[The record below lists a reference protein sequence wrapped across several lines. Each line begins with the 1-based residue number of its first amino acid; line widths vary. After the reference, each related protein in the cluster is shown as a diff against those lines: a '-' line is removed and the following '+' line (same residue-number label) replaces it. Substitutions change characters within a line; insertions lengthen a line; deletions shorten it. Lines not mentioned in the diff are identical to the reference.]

1 MIDRSEFLEN
11 FCPSCETVVNNNNS
25 YKLLVRDGI
34 INIDLV
40 GGERNGREQLP
51 GRPRPRFVA
60 RISSPVTLPP
70 LLHSYVVNSFRVST
84 YVSRK
89 LFSDCSVTN
98 KPHDRTR
105 GKR

>member
-40 GGERNGREQLP
+40 GGERTVVSNSQADLGRD
-51 GRPRPRFVA
+51 
-60 RISSPVTLPP
+60 SSPASPPP
-70 LLHSYVVNSFRVST
+70 LLFPPAA
-84 YVSRK
+84 
-89 LFSDCSVTN
+89 FICS
-98 KPHDRTR
+98 K
-105 GKR
+105 

>member
-40 GGERNGREQLP
+40 GGERTVVSNSQAGLGRD
-51 GRPRPRFVA
+51 
-60 RISSPVTLPP
+60 SSPASPPP
-70 LLHSYVVNSFRVST
+70 LLFPPCCIHM
-84 YVSRK
+84 
-89 LFSDCSVTN
+89 
-98 KPHDRTR
+98 
-105 GKR
+105 

>member
-11 FCPSCETVVNNNNS
+11 FWPSSEAVANNNS

-34 INIDLV
+34 INIDFV
-40 GGERNGREQLP
+40 REGDGREQLSRP
-51 GRPRPRFVA
+51 SLGRD
-60 RISSPVTLPP
+60 SSPASLSPL

-98 KPHDRTR
+98 KPHDRMR